1 MKKFST
7 CSKVSVLVLCAA
19 ALVNTGNADSGA
31 AKIKP
36 PTNILLGA
44 GERIVKGNSVN
55 VRSRPSTTAET
66 IAQLKKGD
74 RVEVGETKSVTE
86 AGKAREW
93 ACIQLPATAKCYVS
107 AKYVKDGAI
116 TEDAVY
122 VRCGAGT
129 NYKDV
134 AKLAKGTK
142 VEAVKTTGEWT
153 QIKPTAQCQGWVAAE
168 YLEGAAAPL
177 PPSRPLITATETI
190 LVTNI
195 ISQTVTQIV
204 EREIAV
210 QSNYIVRDGYFQTVR
225 ADEPAEGKHLTG
237 YELLTEEVER
247 RQHRIAYLEVAEK
260 DLQKY
265 EGKHVRI
272 LGTLKWTEGQRYPV
286 IVVERIE
293 MVW

>member
-1 MKKFST
+1 MKKSNT
-7 CSKVSVLVLCAA
+7 CSKVSILALCGV
-19 ALVNTGNADSGA
+19 ALVATGHADSGA

-44 GERIVKGNSVN
+44 NERAVKGDNVN
-55 VRSRPSTTAET
+55 VRSRPSTTAEVV
-66 IAQLKKGD
+66 AQLRKGD
-74 RVEVGETKSVTE
+74 RVEVVETKRVTE

-93 ACIQLPATAKCYVS
+93 ACIQLPATAKCFVS
-107 AKYVKDGAI
+107 AKYVKDG
-116 TEDAVY
+116 TVSEDAVY

-129 NYKDV
+129 NFKDV

-168 YLEGAAAPL
+168 FLEGAAAPL
-177 PPSRPLITATETI
+177 PPSRPLIAATETI
-190 LVTNI
+190 LVTNV

-204 EREIAV
+204 EREVAV
-210 QSNYIVRDGYFQTVR
+210 QLNYIVRDGYFQTVR
-225 ADEPAEGKHLTG
+225 ADEPAEPKHLSNF
-237 YELLTEEVER
+237 ELLTEEVGR
-247 RQHRIAYLEVAEK
+247 LQHRIAYLEIAEK
-260 DLQKY
+260 ELQKF
-265 EGKHVRI
+265 EGKHVRV
-272 LGTLKWTEGQRYPV
+272 LGTLRWTEGNRYPV